1 MARRICG
8 NGIRHA
14 RFRVETGE
22 AIAAACRI
30 RSRRIEKLN
39 DIDFADGEIRILAI
53 NETSYPESLDPACSR
68 RAQQGVVPML
78 FETEK

>member
-1 MARRICG
+1 MASG
-8 NGIRHA
+8 MPA
-14 RFRVETGE
+14 F
-22 AIAAACRI
+22 AL
-30 RSRRIEKLN
+30 RSEKRLPPLAGFNRAPSNN

-78 FETEK
+78 FETEKRGMQGEHR